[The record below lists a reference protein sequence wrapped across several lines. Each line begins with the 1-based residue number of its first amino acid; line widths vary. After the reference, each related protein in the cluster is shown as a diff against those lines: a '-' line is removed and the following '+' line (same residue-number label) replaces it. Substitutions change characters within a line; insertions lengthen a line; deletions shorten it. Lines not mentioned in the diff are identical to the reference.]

1 MLIAIKT
8 TKIIRVCLHQAIFC
22 GHIRWHSHY
31 IGLIYSTLRTGH
43 YLQAKNKCMRVGCF
57 QFVLNPPPDELP
69 PAEPLDEPWSVEDW
83 SSCLNWAGHTICLFI
98 SIHIHKNYIYIHI
111 PTYPYISIHIHT
123 YPYIISIHTY
133 IYTYIYIYIQ
143 IQVYIHMYIY
153 MYPCIFHTL
162 FGASISSN
170 VASLIV
176 PSHLQR
182 RSFAEQWLR
191 KAGGV
196 FRGLLKGG
204 YVCLCA

>member
-22 GHIRWHSHY
+22 GHIRWHSPY

-133 IYTYIYIYIQ
+133 IYTHTYTYIYIIQ

-153 MYPCIFHTL
+153 ICIHVYFTPCLVLQYLQMLHH
-162 FGASISSN
+162 SSC
-170 VASLIV
+170 
-176 PSHLQR
+176 R
-182 RSFAEQWLR
+182 RTS
-191 KAGGV
+191 
-196 FRGLLKGG
+196 KGG
-204 YVCLCA
+204 RLPSSDSEKPVVCFEVC